1 MRKINVTTDFLTNI
15 QSSIKML
22 LYENGM
28 KSKDLANAL
37 NIEPATVSRYLN
49 GNRIPTLVFL
59 VAVCDLFD
67 VSLDFLVGLS
77 DNKWD

>member
-15 QSSIKML
+15 QSNIKML